1 MALPSPN
8 QVAQQRLQPHMPK
21 LQYRN
26 SSTVDVSADS
36 ITTISSS
43 FSASNGPSS
52 STTSSGLLDH
62 CFSPGCVT
70 VSHDALISA
79 DSQSRSANPSLPTT
93 QISAKRSKK
102 KGKSFFNFFSV
113 KEPSQQAL
121 EDYQR
126 HMRKNGNSSDG
137 RSPSIGLVGVS
148 SAKMP
153 PTVPKVNSKWDG
165 VPQAL
170 KEKEKA
176 KDEGSRSFGTY
187 SRSISTA
194 RSDRSTNTFSSLSS
208 RGSRPRYK
216 LPSGSDNSLADL
228 YGWEKANTLGCCHDQ
243 IESKGLQGIKNLPS
257 RAKSATSLPEG
268 FLVRSQTP
276 PLPSFPP
283 NLPKNYLEVQLPQLR
298 SKSCVEWVKTTEDDI
313 KKPFEPPA
321 QCFSPALTPPEV
333 SPVTPNMVFSVAD
346 SVVPMVIKVP
356 YTQTDYDAGNGI
368 RTTTID
374 VPGPNQNVNKST
386 RIQFLDPRGNIKGKE
401 KYNPFPASEATELTV
416 SWWVATSISSWRYD
430 QFTVVQ
436 TRQYILINLSRYQ
449 ASPLLWKNKNF
460 VRSRLWLQADM
471 NLGCASFS
479 IHSWFLTF
487 SRHGQAAVKR
497 AFKGCSNLHPS
508 TFLHHWLKSARNRL
522 LCLSP
527 VLVFCF
533 TLLSI

>member
-52 STTSSGLLDH
+52 STTSSGLSDH

-70 VSHDALISA
+70 VSHDALNSA

-126 HMRKNGNSSDG
+126 HMRKKGNSSDG

-176 KDEGSRSFGTY
+176 KDEGSRPFGTY

-228 YGWEKANTLGCCHDQ
+228 YGWERANTLECCHGQ
-243 IESKGLQGIKNLPS
+243 IDSKGLQGTKNLPS

-298 SKSCVEWVKTTEDDI
+298 SKSCVEWVKTTEDDV
-313 KKPFEPPA
+313 KKPLEPPA

-374 VPGPNQNVNKST
+374 VPSPNQNVNKST

-401 KYNPFPASEATELTV
+401 KYNPFPAGEATELTV
-416 SWWVATSISSWRYD
+416 S
-430 QFTVVQ
+430 
-436 TRQYILINLSRYQ
+436 
-449 ASPLLWKNKNF
+449 
-460 VRSRLWLQADM
+460 
-471 NLGCASFS
+471 
-479 IHSWFLTF
+479 
-487 SRHGQAAVKR
+487 
-497 AFKGCSNLHPS
+497 
-508 TFLHHWLKSARNRL
+508 
-522 LCLSP
+522 
-527 VLVFCF
+527 
-533 TLLSI
+533 